1 MCARE
6 KLKQPR
12 ERTQQGTSKQSNA
25 EVLLPSVSISGA
37 LSHCHIEQR
46 ADHGAV
52 FSQEAECSH
61 SCRLEPCIKLIEKVT
76 LLTTA
81 GLSSEQ
87 HFACFDLKAISSTKL
102 DLPTH
107 SLLNDLLYTHN

>member
-6 KLKQPR
+6 KLKHPS
-12 ERTQQGTSKQSNA
+12 ERTQQGTGKQSNA
-25 EVLLPSVSISGA
+25 GGLLPSASISD
-37 LSHCHIEQR
+37 LSHCHLEQR

-52 FSQEAECSH
+52 CSQEAECSH
-61 SCRLEPCIKLIEKVT
+61 SCRLEACIKLIEKVT
-76 LLTTA
+76 QLNTA

-102 DLPTH
+102 DLPTP
-107 SLLNDLLYTHN
+107 LNNLLYTHN